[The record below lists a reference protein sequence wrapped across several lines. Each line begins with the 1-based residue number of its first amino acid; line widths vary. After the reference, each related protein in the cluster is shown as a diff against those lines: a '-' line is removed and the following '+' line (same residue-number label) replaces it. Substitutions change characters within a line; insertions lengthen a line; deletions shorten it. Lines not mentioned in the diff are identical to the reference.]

1 MNHVLRKVTIGAAII
16 ATIGT
21 IVAGISYF
29 SGLTNIA
36 PEVVTPLSMSQMC
49 PIPVEYSY
57 SVMTEWCPYQVH
69 EIPIVVI
76 GDTHGNYNNFLKVG
90 AHAGFLENE
99 HTCEWTHKISPLDI
113 VTIGDYLDRGEDGVA
128 LMRCIQHLRETT
140 PYSIRFRTL
149 YGNHEVMALLDGVKD
164 TRYPEREA
172 YEDSLMPQILSG
184 LQNGNLKAA
193 HSIGRYL
200 FTHAGLT
207 RPFLDSIGFQNITSE
222 TTNLSSLVNYLNDES
237 ARLFSGP
244 LKAVRKH
251 PFYRAGASRNGPK
264 GAIPGFLWA
273 DWNHDKIDTS
283 LYQIVGHS
291 RSDEIR
297 SNGNALCID
306 TGITDAE
313 QPQYLYI
320 DVFDGLHYKVV
331 V

>member
-1 MNHVLRKVTIGAAII
+1 MNHILRKVTIVAAII

-29 SGLTNIA
+29 SGLNNITPDA
-36 PEVVTPLSMSQMC
+36 VTSVPMYQLS
-49 PIPVEYSY
+49 SY
-57 SVMTEWCPYQVH
+57 DPALTEWCPYQVH
-69 EIPIVVI
+69 ENPIVVI

-99 HTCEWTHKISPLDI
+99 HTCEWAHNISHYDI
-113 VTIGDYLDRGEDGVA
+113 VMVGDYLDRGPDGVA
-128 LMRCIQHLRETT
+128 LMECIQHLRETT
-140 PYSIRFRTL
+140 PDSIRFTTL
-149 YGNHEVMALLDGVKD
+149 YGNHEVMALLDGAYD

-172 YEDSLMPQILSG
+172 YQVSVMPQILSG
-184 LQNGNLKAA
+184 LQTGNLKAA
-193 HSIGRYL
+193 HSIGHRL

-222 TTNLSSLVNYLNDES
+222 TTDLSSLVNYLNHES

-251 PFYRAGASRNGPK
+251 PFYRAGASRGGPK

-273 DWNHDKIDTS
+273 DWNRDKIDTS

-297 SNGNALCID
+297 SSGNALCID

-320 DVFDGLHYKVV
+320 DVFDGLHYKLVL
-331 V
+331 